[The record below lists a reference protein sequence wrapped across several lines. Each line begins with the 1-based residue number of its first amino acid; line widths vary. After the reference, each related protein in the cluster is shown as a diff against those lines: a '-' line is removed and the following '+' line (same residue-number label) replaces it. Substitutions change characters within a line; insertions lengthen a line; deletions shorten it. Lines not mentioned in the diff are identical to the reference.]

1 MTTMKSFAACLH
13 SSVVLL
19 ILTHALRLSAAD
31 VLVPTGSTWK
41 YLDNGSDQG
50 TAWRSSAFS
59 DVSWASGP
67 AQLGYG
73 DGDEATIVSFG
84 PNSSA
89 KYITTYFR
97 RSFNVANASAY
108 AAATVRVLRDDGAVV
123 YVNGTEV
130 FRSNMPGGSIGY
142 QTLASSAIDDTALY
156 SASFSPSLLVD
167 GANVVAVE
175 VHQANA
181 TSSDVSFD
189 LELTASTTVGGATVV
204 RGPYLQS
211 GTPNSVVVR
220 WRTDLATDSR
230 VCFGTVQ
237 STLGTCVSDAAAKT
251 EHVITLTGLSAD
263 TRYYYSVGNA
273 AGVLAGNDANHFVVT
288 HPPAGVNKPTR
299 FWVLGDAGTATSGQQ
314 AVRNAY
320 YTFTGSRHTDLWL
333 MLGDNAYSSG
343 TDAQFQAAVFNM
355 YPEMLRKSVLWSTR
369 GNHEATDG
377 SGSVYYNIHTFP
389 TQGQAGGEPSG
400 TEAYYSW
407 DYGNIHFICLDA
419 FGSSRSATGPM
430 ANWLNA
436 DLAANTRQWTVAIW
450 HHPPYTRGSHNS
462 DNEIE
467 LIEMRENFLPILEDG
482 GVDLVLCGHSHS
494 YERSFLLDGHYG
506 NSSTLTAANKKD
518 GGSGRVD
525 GTGAYQK
532 TTAGPASHEGAVYV
546 VAGSS
551 GQISGGTLNHPA
563 MFISLNNLGSLVVDV
578 ETNRMDVKF
587 LRETGAIGDYFTMIK
602 GGTATP
608 PPAPTGL
615 TATPGN
621 LQVILNWSATSGAT
635 SYNVKRATVS
645 GGPYTTIA
653 AGVTSTTFT
662 NTGLSN
668 GTTYYFVLS
677 AANSAGES
685 PNSTQV
691 SATPQPPAAPAAP
704 TALTAAG
711 GKNKITL
718 RWTQS
723 ASPNLQFNRIYR
735 ATTSG
740 GPYTLVAQVSPRT
753 SYNDSVAGGSTRY
766 YVVTAVNTSG
776 IESPYSNQAGATA
789 R

>member
-1 MTTMKSFAACLH
+1 MKNHAANIH
-13 SSVVLL
+13 SIVTLIVLVCTL
-19 ILTHALRLSAAD
+19 PLTAAD
-31 VLVPTGSTWK
+31 VLIPTGATWK

-50 TAWRSSAFS
+50 TAWRTPAFN
-59 DVSWASGP
+59 DTAWASGP

-73 DGDEATIVSFG
+73 DGDEATVVSYG
-84 PNSSA
+84 PNSGA

-97 RSFNVANASAY
+97 RSFNVADASAY
-108 AAATVRVLRDDGAVV
+108 LNATVRVLRDDGAVV

-130 FRSNMPGGSIGY
+130 FRSNMPGGGVGY
-142 QTLASSAIDDTALY
+142 QTLASAAIDDNTFY

-175 VHQANA
+175 IHQANG
-181 TSSDVSFD
+181 TSSDLSFD
-189 LELTASTTVGGATVV
+189 LELTASTTVSAPVVV

-237 STLGTCVSDAAAKT
+237 GTLSTCVSDATPKT

-288 HPPAGVNKPTR
+288 HPPAGVGKPTR
-299 FWVLGDAGTATSGQQ
+299 IWVLGDAGTATSSQQ

-369 GNHEATDG
+369 GNHESTDA
-377 SGSVYYNIHTFP
+377 SGSVYYNLHTFP
-389 TQGQAGGEPSG
+389 TAGQAGGEPSG

-407 DYGNIHFICLDA
+407 DYGNIHFICLDS

-436 DLAANTRQWTVAIW
+436 DLAANTRPWTIALW
-450 HHPPYTRGSHNS
+450 HHPPYTKGSHNS

-467 LIEMRENFLPILEDG
+467 LIEMRQNFLPILEDA

-506 NSSTLTAANKKD
+506 SSSTLTAANKLD
-518 GGSGRVD
+518 GGSGRED
-525 GTGAYQK
+525 GTGAYTK
-532 TTAGPASHEGAVYV
+532 ATEGSAPHEGAVYV

-551 GQISGGTLNHPA
+551 GQTSGGTLNHPA

-578 ETNRMDVKF
+578 DTNRMDVKF
-587 LRETGAIGDYFTMIK
+587 LRETGAIGDYFTLIK
-602 GGTATP
+602 GGAVTP
-608 PPAPTGL
+608 PSAPTGL

-621 LQVILNWSATSGAT
+621 AQVLLSWSATSGAT

-653 AGVTSTTFT
+653 TGVTSTTFT
-662 NTGLSN
+662 NTGLNN
-668 GTTYYFVLS
+668 GTTYYFVVS
-677 AANSAGES
+677 ASNSGGEGPDS
-685 PNSTQV
+685 AQV
-691 SATPQPPAAPAAP
+691 NATPQAPAAPNAP
-704 TALTAAG
+704 TALTATG

-723 ASPNLQFNRIYR
+723 TSPNLQYNRVYR
-735 ATTSG
+735 SNTSG
-740 GPYTLVAQVSPRT
+740 GPYTLVAQFAPKT
-753 SYNDSVAGGSTRY
+753 SYNDPVAGGQTRY

-776 IESPYSNQAGATA
+776 GESALSNQASATA
-789 R
+789 K

>member
-1 MTTMKSFAACLH
+1 MKIHRVSI
-13 SSVVLL
+13 LL
-19 ILTHALRLSAAD
+19 INALLAGASPLNAAD
-31 VLVPTGSTWK
+31 VLVPTGATWK
-41 YLDNGSDQG
+41 YLDNGSDQS
-50 TAWRSSAFS
+50 TAWRAPAFN
-59 DVSWASGP
+59 DASWASGP

-73 DGDEATIVSFG
+73 DGDEATVVSFG
-84 PNSSA
+84 PNSAA

-97 RSFNVANASAY
+97 RSFNVVNASAY
-108 AAATVRVLRDDGAVV
+108 LNATVRVLRDDGAVV

-130 FRSNMPGGSIGY
+130 FRSNMPGGNIGY
-142 QTLASSAIDDTALY
+142 QTLASAAIDDTTFY
-156 SASFSPSLLVD
+156 SAAFSPGLLVE

-175 VHQANA
+175 IHQANA
-181 TSSDVSFD
+181 TSTDVSFD
-189 LELTASTTVGGATVV
+189 LELTASTTVPTPVVV

-230 VCFGTVQ
+230 VCYGTVQ
-237 STLGTCVSDAAAKT
+237 GTLSTCVSDATPKT

-288 HPPAGVNKPTR
+288 HPPAGVSKPTR
-299 FWVLGDAGTATSGQQ
+299 IWVLGDAGTATSSQQ

-320 YTFTGSRHTDLWL
+320 YAFTGARHTDLWL
-333 MLGDNAYSSG
+333 MLGDNAYTSG

-355 YPEMLRKSVLWSTR
+355 YPDMLRKSVLWSTR
-369 GNHEATDG
+369 GNHESTDA

-407 DYGNIHFICLDA
+407 DYGNIHFICLDS

-436 DLAANTRQWTVAIW
+436 DLAANTREWTIAFW
-450 HHPPYTRGSHNS
+450 HHPPYSKGSHNS
-462 DNEIE
+462 DNEIQ
-467 LIEMRENFLPILEDG
+467 LIEMRQNFLPILEDG
-482 GVDLVLCGHSHS
+482 GVDLVLGGHSHS

-506 NSSTLTAANKKD
+506 SSSTLTASNKKD
-518 GGSGRVD
+518 GGNGRED

-532 TTAGPASHEGAVYV
+532 PTSGPASHEGAVYV

-551 GQISGGTLNHPA
+551 GHTESGPLDHPA

-578 ETNRMDVKF
+578 DTNRMDVKF
-587 LRETGAIGDYFTMIK
+587 LRETGATGDYFTLIK
-602 GGTATP
+602 GGAVTPP

-621 LQVILNWSATSGAT
+621 AQVTLNWAAVSGAT
-635 SYNVKRATVS
+635 SYDVKRATVS
-645 GGPYTTIA
+645 GGPYTTVA
-653 AGVTSTTFT
+653 TGVTSPSFT
-662 NTGLSN
+662 NTGLNN
-668 GTTYYFVLS
+668 GTTYYFVVS
-677 AANSAGES
+677 ASNAGGEGPDSA
-685 PNSTQV
+685 QV
-691 SATPQPPAAPAAP
+691 SATPQAPALPAAP
-704 TALTAAG
+704 TALTATG

-723 ASPNLQFNRIYR
+723 TSPNLQYNRVYR
-735 ATTSG
+735 ADTSG
-740 GPYTLVAQVSPRT
+740 GPYTLVAQIPSKT
-753 SYNDSVAGGSTRY
+753 SHNDQVAGGQTRY

-776 IESPYSNQAGATA
+776 GESSYSNQASATA

>member
-1 MTTMKSFAACLH
+1 MKTYAARIH
-13 SSVVLL
+13 SIIVQLM
-19 ILTHALRLSAAD
+19 IACALPLSAAD
-31 VLVPTGSTWK
+31 VLIPTGATWK

-50 TAWRSSAFS
+50 TAWRAPAFN
-59 DVSWASGP
+59 DTSWASGP

-73 DGDEATIVSFG
+73 DGDEATVISYG
-84 PNSSA
+84 PNSGA

-97 RSFNVANASAY
+97 RSFNVADASAY
-108 AAATVRVLRDDGAVV
+108 LNATVRLLRDDGAVV

-142 QTLASSAIDDTALY
+142 QTLASAAIDDTTFY
-156 SASFSPSLLVD
+156 SASFSPGLLVN

-175 VHQANA
+175 VHQANG
-181 TSSDVSFD
+181 TSSDLSLD
-189 LELTASTTVGGATVV
+189 LELTASTTVATPVVV

-237 STLGTCVSDAAAKT
+237 GTLGACVSDATAKT

-288 HPPAGVNKPTR
+288 HPPAGVGKPTR
-299 FWVLGDAGTATSGQQ
+299 IWVLGDAGTATSSQQ

-333 MLGDNAYSSG
+333 MLGDNAYTSG

-369 GNHEATDG
+369 GNHESTDA
-377 SGSVYYNIHTFP
+377 SGSVYYNLHTFP
-389 TQGQAGGEPSG
+389 TAGQAGGEPSG

-407 DYGNIHFICLDA
+407 DYGNIHFICLDS

-436 DLAANTRQWTVAIW
+436 DLAANTRQWTIALW
-450 HHPPYTRGSHNS
+450 HHPPYTKGSHNS

-467 LIEMRENFLPILEDG
+467 LIEMRQNFLPILEDA
-482 GVDLVLCGHSHS
+482 GVDLVLGGHSHS

-506 NSSTLTAANKKD
+506 GSSTLTAVNKKD
-518 GGSGRVD
+518 GGSGRED

-532 TTAGPASHEGAVYV
+532 PTDGPASHEGAVYV

-551 GQISGGTLNHPA
+551 GQTSGGQLNHPA

-578 ETNRMDVKF
+578 DTNRMDVKF
-587 LRETGAIGDYFTMIK
+587 LRETGATGDYFTLIK
-602 GGTATP
+602 GGAVTP

-621 LQVILNWSATSGAT
+621 GQVILNWSVASGAT
-635 SYNVKRATVS
+635 SYNVHRATVS

-653 AGVTSTTFT
+653 TGVTATTFT
-662 NTGLSN
+662 NPGLNN
-668 GTTYYFVLS
+668 GTTYYFVVS
-677 AANSAGES
+677 ASNSGGEG

-691 SATPQPPAAPAAP
+691 SATPQAPAAPNAP
-704 TALTAAG
+704 TALTATG

-723 ASPNLQFNRIYR
+723 TSANLQYNRVYR
-735 ATTSG
+735 SDTSG
-740 GPYTLVAQVSPRT
+740 GPYTLVAQLAPRI
-753 SYNDSVAGGSTRY
+753 SYSDAVAGGLTRY
-766 YVVTAVNTSG
+766 YVVTAVNASG
-776 IESPYSNQAGATA
+776 GESAFSNQASATA
-789 R
+789 K

>member
-1 MTTMKSFAACLH
+1 MKNHAANIH
-13 SSVVLL
+13 SIVTLIVLVCTL
-19 ILTHALRLSAAD
+19 PLTAAD
-31 VLVPTGSTWK
+31 VLIPPGATWK

-50 TAWRSSAFS
+50 TTWRATAFN
-59 DVSWASGP
+59 DTAWASGP

-73 DGDEATIVSFG
+73 DGDETTVVSYG
-84 PNSSA
+84 PNSGA

-97 RSFNVANASAY
+97 RSFNVADASAY
-108 AAATVRVLRDDGAVV
+108 LNATVRILRDDGAVV

-130 FRSNMPGGSIGY
+130 FRSNMPGGTVGY
-142 QTLASSAIDDTALY
+142 QTLASAAIDDNTFY

-175 VHQANA
+175 IHQANG
-181 TSSDVSFD
+181 TSSDLSFD
-189 LELTASTTVGGATVV
+189 LELTASTTVSAPVVV

-237 STLGTCVSDAAAKT
+237 GTLGACVSDATAKT

-273 AGVLAGNDANHFVVT
+273 AGVLAGNDDNHFFVT
-288 HPPAGVNKPTR
+288 HPPAGVGKPTR
-299 FWVLGDAGTATSGQQ
+299 IWVLGDAGTATSSQQ
-314 AVRNAY
+314 AVRNSY

-369 GNHEATDG
+369 GNHESTDA
-377 SGSVYYNIHTFP
+377 SGSVYYNLHTFP
-389 TQGQAGGEPSG
+389 TAGQAGGEPSG

-407 DYGNIHFICLDA
+407 DYGNIHFICLDS

-436 DLAANTRQWTVAIW
+436 DLAANTRPWTIALW
-450 HHPPYTRGSHNS
+450 HHPPYTKGSHNS

-467 LIEMRENFLPILEDG
+467 LIEMRQNFLPILEDA

-506 NSSTLTAANKKD
+506 SSSTLTAANKLD
-518 GGSGRVD
+518 GGSGREG
-525 GTGAYQK
+525 GTGAYTK
-532 TTAGPASHEGAVYV
+532 ATDGPASHEGAVYV

-551 GQISGGTLNHPA
+551 GQTSGGTLNHPA

-578 ETNRMDVKF
+578 DTNRMDVKF
-587 LRETGAIGDYFTMIK
+587 LRETGAIGDYFTLIK
-602 GGTATP
+602 GGAVTP
-608 PPAPTGL
+608 PSAPTGL

-621 LQVILNWSATSGAT
+621 AQVLLSWSATSGAT

-653 AGVTSTTFT
+653 TGVTSTTFT
-662 NTGLSN
+662 NTGLNN
-668 GTTYYFVLS
+668 GTTYYFVVS
-677 AANSAGES
+677 ASNSGGEGPDS
-685 PNSTQV
+685 AQV
-691 SATPQPPAAPAAP
+691 NATPQAPAAPNAP
-704 TALTAAG
+704 TALTATG

-723 ASPNLQFNRIYR
+723 TSPNLQYNRVYR
-735 ATTSG
+735 SNTSG
-740 GPYTLVAQVSPRT
+740 GPYTLVAQFAPKT
-753 SYNDSVAGGSTRY
+753 SYNDPVAGGQTRY

-776 IESPYSNQAGATA
+776 GESALSNQASATA
-789 R
+789 K

>member
-1 MTTMKSFAACLH
+1 MKNHAANIH
-13 SSVVLL
+13 SIITL
-19 ILTHALRLSAAD
+19 IALVFTLPLTAAD
-31 VLVPTGSTWK
+31 VLIPTGATWK
-41 YLDNGSDQG
+41 YLDNGSDQS
-50 TAWRSSAFS
+50 TAWRAPAFN
-59 DVSWASGP
+59 DTSWASGP

-73 DGDEATIVSFG
+73 DGDEATIVSYG
-84 PNSSA
+84 PNSGA

-97 RSFNVANASAY
+97 RSFNVADASAY
-108 AAATVRVLRDDGAVV
+108 LNATVRVLRDDGAVV

-130 FRSNMPGGSIGY
+130 FRSNMPGGNVGY
-142 QTLASSAIDDTALY
+142 QTLASAAIDDNTFY
-156 SASFSPSLLVD
+156 SATFSPSLLVD

-175 VHQANA
+175 IHQANG
-181 TSSDVSFD
+181 TSSDLSFD
-189 LELTASTTVGGATVV
+189 LELTASTTVATPVVV

-220 WRTDLATDSR
+220 WRTDIATDSR

-237 STLGTCVSDAAAKT
+237 GTLGTCVSDATAKT

-273 AGVLAGNDANHFVVT
+273 AGVLAGNDANHFFVT
-288 HPPAGVNKPTR
+288 HPPAGVGKPTR
-299 FWVLGDAGTATSGQQ
+299 IWVLGDAGTATSSQQ

-333 MLGDNAYSSG
+333 MLGDNAYTSG

-369 GNHEATDG
+369 GNHESTDA
-377 SGSVYYNIHTFP
+377 SGSVYYNLHTFP
-389 TQGQAGGEPSG
+389 TAGQAGGEPSG

-407 DYGNIHFICLDA
+407 DYGNIHFICLDS

-436 DLAANTRQWTVAIW
+436 DLAANTRQWTIALW
-450 HHPPYTRGSHNS
+450 HHPPYTKGSHNS

-467 LIEMRENFLPILEDG
+467 LIEMRQNFLPILEDA

-506 NSSTLTAANKKD
+506 GSSTLTAANKKD
-518 GGSGRVD
+518 GGSGRED
-525 GTGAYQK
+525 GTGAYAK
-532 TTAGPASHEGAVYV
+532 ATDGPASHEGAVYV

-551 GQISGGTLNHPA
+551 GQTSGGQLNHPA

-578 ETNRMDVKF
+578 DTNRMDVKF
-587 LRETGAIGDYFTMIK
+587 LRETGAIGDYFTLIK
-602 GGTATP
+602 GGAVTP
-608 PPAPTGL
+608 PSAPTGL

-621 LQVILNWSATSGAT
+621 AQVRLNWSATSGAT

-653 AGVTSTTFT
+653 TGVTSATFT

-668 GTTYYFVLS
+668 GTTYYFVVS
-677 AANSAGES
+677 ASNSGGEGPDS
-685 PNSTQV
+685 VQA
-691 SATPQPPAAPAAP
+691 SATPQAPAAPNAP
-704 TALTAAG
+704 TALTATG
-711 GKNKITL
+711 GKNRITL

-723 ASPNLQFNRIYR
+723 TSPNLQYNRVYR
-735 ATTSG
+735 SDTSG
-740 GPYTLVAQVSPRT
+740 GPYTLVAQFAPKT
-753 SYNDSVAGGSTRY
+753 SYNDPVAGGLTRY

-776 IESPYSNQAGATA
+776 GESAFSNQASATA
-789 R
+789 K